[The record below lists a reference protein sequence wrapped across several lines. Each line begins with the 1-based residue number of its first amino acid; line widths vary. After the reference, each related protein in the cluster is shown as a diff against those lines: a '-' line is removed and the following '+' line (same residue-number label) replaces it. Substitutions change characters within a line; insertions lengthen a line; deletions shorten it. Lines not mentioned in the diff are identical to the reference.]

1 MRLGEKN
8 IRSKFKMNLEKIAE
22 NASKKAYI
30 TAKKFIDD
38 AIVLSEKDK
47 DIKTLADEEIN
58 NIIINELINTKIP
71 IISEEIDNQKINISN
86 RCWIIDPL
94 DGTLNFSRQFPCSSI
109 SIALWDNNL
118 PLLGL
123 VKNIFD
129 GTLYTSFLNKGTK
142 KNSSYINVSQVS
154 EINNAVLSTGFPS
167 GANYESDNL
176 LSFVK
181 NIQKFK
187 KIRAIGSASLMLAYV
202 AEGVFDVYYE
212 KDIYLWD
219 VASGLSLV
227 KEAGGEIFFKKTD
240 GFKYEVLAS
249 NKLIFNKAKDLLIK

>member
-1 MRLGEKN
+1 
-8 IRSKFKMNLEKIAE
+8 MNLEQIAV
-22 NASKKAYI
+22 NTSNKAYLI
-30 TAKKFIDD
+30 ALKFISD
-38 AIVLSEKDK
+38 AVVLSSKNK

-58 NIIINELINTKIP
+58 QCILNELKSTGIP
-71 IISEEIDNQKINISN
+71 LISEEINNQNTDIYKQ
-86 RCWIIDPL
+86 CWIIDPL

-109 SIALWDNNL
+109 SIALWDNAM
-118 PLLGL
+118 PTLGL

-129 GTLYTSFLNKGTK
+129 DSLYTSYINKGTK
-142 KNSSYINVSQVS
+142 KNNHYVNVSQIS
-154 EINNAVLSTGFPS
+154 DISNAVLATGFPS
-167 GANYESDNL
+167 GANYESENL
-176 LSFVK
+176 ISFVK
-181 NIQKFK
+181 NVQKFK

-227 KEAGGEIFFKKTD
+227 KEAGGMIFFKKTD

-249 NKLIFNKAKDLLIK
+249 NKLIFSKAKELLIK

>member
-1 MRLGEKN
+1 
-8 IRSKFKMNLEKIAE
+8 MNLEKIAE
-22 NASKKAYI
+22 NTSKKAFI
-30 TAKKFIDD
+30 IAKKFISD
-38 AIVLSEKDK
+38 AVVLSNNNK

-58 NIIINELINTKIP
+58 HCIINELKSTEIP
-71 IISEEIDNQKINISN
+71 IISEEINNENINISN

-94 DGTLNFSRQFPCSSI
+94 DGTLNFSRQFPNSSI
-109 SIALWDNNL
+109 SIALWDNSV
-118 PLLGL
+118 PILGL

-129 GTLYTSFLNKGTK
+129 GSLYTSFLNKGTK
-142 KNSSYINVSQVS
+142 KNNNYVKVSNVS
-154 EINNAVLSTGFPS
+154 EIENAVLVTGFPS
-167 GANYESDNL
+167 GASYESENL

-181 NIQKFK
+181 NVQKFK

-227 KEAGGEIFFKKTD
+227 KEAGGIVYFKKMT
-240 GFKYEVLAS
+240 GLKYEVLAS
-249 NKLIFNKAKDLLIK
+249 NKVIFEDAKKLLIK

>member
-1 MRLGEKN
+1 
-8 IRSKFKMNLEKIAE
+8 MNLAKIAE
-22 NASKKAYI
+22 NASEKAYVI
-30 TAKKFIDD
+30 AKKFIGD
-38 AIVLSEKDK
+38 AVVLSNKDK

-58 NIIINELINTKIP
+58 QCIINELASTDIP
-71 IISEEIDNQKINISN
+71 IMSEENNSQKINIFN
-86 RCWIIDPL
+86 QCWIIDPL

-109 SIALWDNNL
+109 SIALWDNAM
-118 PLLGL
+118 PILGL

-129 GTLYTSFLNKGTK
+129 DSLYTSFINKGTK
-142 KNSSYINVSQVS
+142 KNNHYVKVSQIS
-154 EINNAVLSTGFPS
+154 EINNAVLATGFPS
-167 GANYESDNL
+167 GANYESENL

-181 NIQKFK
+181 NVQKFK

-227 KEAGGEIFFKKTD
+227 KEAGGMIFFKRTK

-249 NKLIFNKAKDLLIK
+249 NKLIFNEAKELLVNK

>member
-1 MRLGEKN
+1 
-8 IRSKFKMNLEKIAE
+8 MNLEKIAE

-30 TAKKFIDD
+30 IAKKFISD
-38 AIVLSEKDK
+38 AVVLSNKNK

-58 NIIINELINTKIP
+58 QCIINELKSTEIP
-71 IISEEIDNQKINISN
+71 IISEEINNQNINISN
-86 RCWIIDPL
+86 QCWIIDPL

-109 SIALWDNNL
+109 SIALWDNAM
-118 PLLGL
+118 PILGS

-129 GTLYTSFLNKGTK
+129 DSLYTSFLNKGTK
-142 KNSSYINVSQVS
+142 KNNHYVNVSQVS
-154 EINNAVLSTGFPS
+154 EINNAVLATGFPS
-167 GANYESDNL
+167 GANYESKSL

-181 NIQKFK
+181 NVQKFK

-227 KEAGGEIFFKKTD
+227 KEAGGMIFFKKTK

-249 NKLIFNKAKDLLIK
+249 NKLIFNEAKELLIK